1 MFIPKQGRH
10 VTTTERVRWE
20 KKTARKKILIVD
32 DHPILR
38 KGLSMLINQE
48 PDLTVAAEADSAQN
62 AMEMIE
68 KHKPD
73 MLIVDISLPGIDG
86 IELIKMVKLRYRD
99 LPSLVVSM
107 HDETIFAER
116 ALRAGAR
123 GYIMKQE
130 ALEKLLTGIRRVMAG
145 EIFVSDTTTTK
156 MLEKFVSGNP
166 GETSS
171 PIGLLSNRELTVFRM
186 IGQGFKTG
194 QIAEKLHL
202 SAKTI
207 ESYRSH
213 IKEKLKL
220 NDGTD
225 LLKYAIQWVQSS
237 P

>member
-1 MFIPKQGRH
+1 MLIPKQERR

-20 KKTARKKILIVD
+20 KKTSRKKIVIVD

-48 PDLTVAAEADSAQN
+48 PDLMVAAEADSAQN

-68 KHKPD
+68 KYKPD

-86 IELIKMVKLRYRD
+86 IELIKMVKLRYHD

-107 HDETIFAER
+107 HDETLFAER

-130 ALEKLLTGIRRVMAG
+130 ALEKLLTGIRRVLAG

-166 GETSS
+166 GEASS

-202 SAKTI
+202 SVKTI

-220 NDGTD
+220 DSGTD

>member
-1 MFIPKQGRH
+1 MSKQK
-10 VTTTERVRWE
+10 V
-20 KKTARKKILIVD
+20 LIVD

-38 KGLSMLINQE
+38 KGLAMLINQE
-48 PDLTVAAEADSAQN
+48 QDLVVIAEADNAQK
-62 AMEMIE
+62 ALEMID

-86 IELIKMVKLRYRD
+86 IELIKTVKLRYRN

-107 HDETIFAER
+107 HDESLFAER

-130 ALEKLLTGIRRVMAG
+130 ALERVLVAIRRILAG
-145 EIFVSDTTTTK
+145 EIFVSDKITTN
-156 MLEKFVSGNP
+156 MLEKLVSVDGKA
-166 GETSS
+166 TSS
-171 PIGLLSNRELTVFRM
+171 SVDLLSNRELTVFRM
-186 IGQGFKTG
+186 IGQGIKTS

-202 SAKTI
+202 SVKTI
-207 ESYRSH
+207 ESYRAH

-225 LLKYAIQWVQSS
+225 LLKYAIQWVQNS

>member
-1 MFIPKQGRH
+1 MTKK
-10 VTTTERVRWE
+10 RV
-20 KKTARKKILIVD
+20 LIVD

-48 PDLTVAAEADSAQN
+48 PDLTVIAEADNAQR
-62 AMEMIE
+62 ALEMIE

-86 IELIKMVKLRYRD
+86 IELIKTVKLSHRD

-107 HDETIFAER
+107 HDESLFAER

-130 ALEKLLTGIRRVMAG
+130 ALEKVLVAIRRVLAG
-145 EIFVSDTTTTK
+145 EIFVSEKIATC
-156 MLEKFVSGNP
+156 MLEKLVSSDDKVV
-166 GETSS
+166 SS

-186 IGQGFKTG
+186 IGQGFKTS
-194 QIAEKLHL
+194 QIADKLHL
-202 SAKTI
+202 SIKTI
-207 ESYRSH
+207 ESYRAH

-220 NDGTD
+220 ADGTD
-225 LLKYAIQWVQSS
+225 LLKYAIQWVQNT

>member
-1 MFIPKQGRH
+1 M
-10 VTTTERVRWE
+10 TTTERVRWE

-116 ALRAGAR
+116 AL
-123 GYIMKQE
+123 
-130 ALEKLLTGIRRVMAG
+130 
-145 EIFVSDTTTTK
+145 
-156 MLEKFVSGNP
+156 
-166 GETSS
+166 
-171 PIGLLSNRELTVFRM
+171 
-186 IGQGFKTG
+186 GQGHG
-194 QIAEKLHL
+194 DI
-202 SAKTI
+202 
-207 ESYRSH
+207 
-213 IKEKLKL
+213 
-220 NDGTD
+220 
-225 LLKYAIQWVQSS
+225 
-237 P
+237 

>member
-1 MFIPKQGRH
+1 MSKQK
-10 VTTTERVRWE
+10 V
-20 KKTARKKILIVD
+20 LIVD

-38 KGLSMLINQE
+38 KGLAMLINQE
-48 PDLTVAAEADSAQN
+48 PDLVVIAEADNAQK
-62 AMEMIE
+62 ALEMID

-86 IELIKMVKLRYRD
+86 IELIKTVKLRYRN

-107 HDETIFAER
+107 HDESLFAER

-130 ALEKLLTGIRRVMAG
+130 ALERVLIAIRRILAG
-145 EIFVSDTTTTK
+145 EIFVSDKITTN
-156 MLEKFVSGNP
+156 MLEKLVSIDGKATN
-166 GETSS
+166 SAVD
-171 PIGLLSNRELTVFRM
+171 LLSNRELTVFRM
-186 IGQGFKTG
+186 IGQGIKTS

-202 SAKTI
+202 SVKTI

-225 LLKYAIQWVQSS
+225 LLKYAIQWVQNT